1 MIRVIFLFLV
11 LFAFFWILIAGA
23 RKLSGKEALALTK
36 IAGLSILVSSLVL
49 VIMFGLVILF

>member
-11 LFAFFWILIAGA
+11 LFIVFWLLIAGA

-36 IAGLSILVSSLVL
+36 IAGFSILASSLALAVMFSLVVL
-49 VIMFGLVILF
+49 F